1 MPVRCPPASV
11 GSPQVRVGMIIL
23 AVPDPCFLCEGP
35 RRGDPAP
42 GRPRTPGSGDRY
54 RRIRDR
60 CSGSSAYTRQR
71 SRDRACP
78 EERVQIEVSSVLCTI
93 NAHISLLFSCW
104 QGSGTDGHQGSG
116 TAGFLPCEREKN
128 TGPSFEMELWRQ
140 HEEGGPLLRKPA
152 GPSFRRAVH
161 SLRSADGLHPWWQE
175 GRSRGFAWFPFSLD
189 LISRDHSRI
198 RPVQMADRSCVRMC
212 NNSIVPL
219 RSHPRF
225 PVEIPLH
232 RYTTIPCRKA
242 PRQHRFIPQLTPRP
256 LHGYRT
262 AGPVHRVVER
272 VF

>member
-1 MPVRCPPASV
+1 
-11 GSPQVRVGMIIL
+11 
-23 AVPDPCFLCEGP
+23 
-35 RRGDPAP
+35 
-42 GRPRTPGSGDRY
+42 
-54 RRIRDR
+54 
-60 CSGSSAYTRQR
+60 
-71 SRDRACP
+71 
-78 EERVQIEVSSVLCTI
+78 
-93 NAHISLLFSCW
+93 
-104 QGSGTDGHQGSG
+104 
-116 TAGFLPCEREKN
+116 
-128 TGPSFEMELWRQ
+128 MELWRQ

-198 RPVQMADRSCVRMC
+198 RPVQMADRSCVRIC
-212 NNSIVPL
+212 NNPNVPL

-225 PVEIPLH
+225 PVEIPPH
-232 RYTTIPCRKA
+232 RYTTIPCGKA
-242 PRQHRFIPQLTPRP
+242 PPQDTFIPLLTLRP